1 MTGIARRAVPLLLA
15 GVVAPALALTA
26 CARATPG
33 LPAVSVARTSPQPA
47 LAGVRAGIPNAA
59 RQVTLSMNYGRNA
72 HGRRPPAP
80 VTITDP
86 ARVGGLVGLVTRLP
100 PWPPGTYNCPGGDGM
115 ALHLAFRA
123 RPDGPP
129 LASADLALNG
139 CEGTYLTVGGK
150 DYVLGHPGSA
160 RRFAA
165 KVLRVA
171 EVRWKLPPFY
181 WPGT

>member
-15 GVVAPALALTA
+15 GVAVPALALTG

-33 LPAVSVARTSPQPA
+33 APAVSVARTSPQPE
-47 LAGVRAGIPNAA
+47 LAGARAGIPNAA
-59 RQVTLSMNYGRNA
+59 RQVTLSLDYGRNA
-72 HGRRPPAP
+72 HGRRPPVP

-123 RPDGPP
+123 HPADPP

-150 DYVLGHPGSA
+150 DYTLGHPGSA
-160 RRFAA
+160 RRFAD

-171 EVRWKLPPFY
+171 GVRWKLPPFY